1 MTETMNNNEENKA
14 EDVSRGIEL
23 LSTLNPATVV
33 AVYGRDGEPAEQLV
47 TDFENVIVLGKNFN
61 FQVMKCFLI
70 QICSIDANGVAN
82 PVVHVDMAP
91 PKIIK
96 ITFVESNN

>member
-1 MTETMNNNEENKA
+1 M
-14 EDVSRGIEL
+14 

-47 TDFENVIVLGKNFN
+47 TDFENVIVLGKNLLFSN
-61 FQVMKCFLI
+61 NEMFLLI
-70 QICSIDANGVAN
+70 QICSIDTDSVAN
-82 PVVHVDMAP
+82 PVVHVDVAP

-96 ITFVESNN
+96 ISFVEFNN